1 MEVLMQ
7 PKLKLSGSDGNA
19 FAVIGKARR
28 VAKKAGWSEEE
39 IKNFQDEAMSGDYNN
54 LLRTC
59 AKYFEVE

>member
-1 MEVLMQ
+1 MQ